1 MLAGNMSSSPPDQR
15 VVADVMT
22 SEPAYVHPDASVL
35 EIKRMLRRLDTHH
48 LPVAAGGL
56 LIGIISTSDLL
67 RDGDTA
73 EDIMTPDPLTCRLDE
88 PIVLVAARMGVH
100 HVRALPVVENGRLVG
115 IVTTFDMLDALVAVL
130 QSDVKLP

>member
-1 MLAGNMSSSPPDQR
+1 MLAGNMSSSPPNQS

-22 SEPAYVHPDASVL
+22 SEPAYVHPNVTVS
-35 EIKRMLRRLDTHH
+35 EIKRMLRSLDTHH

-73 EDIMTPDPLTCRLDE
+73 EDIMTPDPLTCRVDE
-88 PIVLVAARMGVH
+88 PVVLVAARMGVH
-100 HVRALPVVENGRLVG
+100 RVRALPVVNGGKLIG

-130 QSDVKLP
+130 QDDVKLP